1 MIREM
6 TQALKNSNQQVL
18 GRTFVQDTY
27 PHLASG
33 DQISV
38 TTKSTPDRVIR
49 RLRVQELAGN
59 ISRAQIYAMLDPK
72 SSAYDKTFPLPFQ
85 LGVSANSPVVWWE
98 SEIINW
104 LLSKALSRK
113 SVAGFSA

>member
-1 MIREM
+1 MNKNT
-6 TQALKNSNQQVL
+6 TQTLKDSNQKVL
-18 GRTFVQDTY
+18 ARTFIQDTY
-27 PHLASG
+27 THLASG
-33 DQISV
+33 DQINV
-38 TTKSTPDRVIR
+38 TTKGTPDRAIR
-49 RLRVQELAGN
+49 RQRVQELAGN

-98 SEIINW
+98 SEIVNW

-113 SVAGFSA
+113 SVTGFNA

>member
-1 MIREM
+1 MM
-6 TQALKNSNQQVL
+6 KNTTHSLKNSNQQ
-18 GRTFVQDTY
+18 GIARAFVQDTY
-27 PHLASG
+27 SHLASV
-33 DQISV
+33 DHINE
-38 TTKSTPDRVIR
+38 TTNGTPDRVIR
-49 RLRVQELAGN
+49 RQRVQELAGN

-98 SEIINW
+98 SEVINW

-113 SVAGFSA
+113 SVAGFNA